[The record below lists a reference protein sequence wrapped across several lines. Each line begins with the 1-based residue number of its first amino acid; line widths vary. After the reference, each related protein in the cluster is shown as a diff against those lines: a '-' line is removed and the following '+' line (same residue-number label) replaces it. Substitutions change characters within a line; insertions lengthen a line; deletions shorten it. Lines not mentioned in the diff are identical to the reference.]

1 MTDPPASSATTTTHG
16 VPLPDAGDRRRDL
29 KLALAALGVVYGDI
43 GTSPLYAAR
52 ECFSGTHGIAVTSAN
67 VLGVLSLIFWSLT
80 LIISVKYTTYVLR
93 ADNKGEGGILSLTA
107 LASSSRRL
115 SRAYPLLIALGAFGA
130 SLLCGEGVIT
140 PAISVLSAVEGLG
153 IAAPALES
161 WVIPITI
168 VILVGLF
175 TIQRRGTASVGAVFG
190 PITLLWF
197 TSLALLGGRQ
207 LIERPDVLVSVN
219 PVYAV
224 TFLIENGR
232 MGLIVLGSVFLV
244 VTGGEALYADLGHF
258 GRQPIRTAW
267 FALVFPALLLNY
279 MGQGALLLDQPEA
292 KENPFYRLVPEW
304 GLYPM
309 VALSTVA
316 TVIASQA
323 LITGVYSLTRQAI
336 MLGLLPRLSVRHTSA
351 DERGQIYVPAA
362 NWILMLLTI
371 GLVLEFKSSSNLAA
385 AYGIAATLTM
395 MTTTVLAFFLTRYG
409 WGWSLGKSLAL
420 TAFFLI
426 PEIAF
431 VSANVA
437 KIAHGGWFP
446 LAMGGVLCG
455 TMLTWKRGREILAQ
469 RFREQLLPLAD
480 FFELLRVELPARVPG
495 TAVFMTGSPDGT
507 PTALLQNLM
516 HNRVVHERVVL
527 MRLVTSDSAR
537 VSESQRFETEELG
550 EGFCRIT
557 GHYGFMEQPDAPKL
571 LLDSGVIHSVEHV
584 TFFLGR
590 ENLIVTDRPG
600 MAKWRVALFSYLA
613 RNAQP
618 VTKFFNIPPDRVV
631 EMGAQIA
638 L

>member
-1 MTDPPASSATTTTHG
+1 MTNPPASSATTSHG
-16 VPLPDAGDRRRDL
+16 VPLPAPTDRRREL
-29 KLALAALGVVYGDI
+29 KLAIAALGVVYGDI
-43 GTSPLYAAR
+43 GTSPLYSVR
-52 ECFSGTHGIAVTSAN
+52 ECFTAPHGVAVTRMN
-67 VLGVLSLIFWSLT
+67 VLGVLSLVFWSLM
-80 LIISVKYTTYVLR
+80 LIISVKYLLYVLR

-115 SRAYPLLIALGAFGA
+115 SRVYPVLIALGAFGA
-130 SLLCGEGVIT
+130 ALLCGEGVIT

-153 IAAPALES
+153 IAAPALKH

-190 PITLLWF
+190 PITVLWF
-197 TSLALLGGRQ
+197 TSLALLGGHQ
-207 LIERPDVLVSVN
+207 LLQNPAVLVSVN
-219 PVYAV
+219 PYYAV
-224 TFLIENGR
+224 KFLFDNGHV
-232 MGLIVLGSVFLV
+232 GLIVLGSVFLV

-258 GRQPIRTAW
+258 GRHPIRSAW
-267 FALVFPALLLNY
+267 FSFVLPSLLLNY
-279 MGQGALLLDQPEA
+279 MGQGALLLEHPGA
-292 KENPFYRLVPEW
+292 RENPFYRMVPAW

-309 VALSTVA
+309 VVLSTAA

-351 DERGQIYVPAA
+351 DERGQIYVPST

-371 GLVLEFKSSSNLAA
+371 GLVLEFKTSSNLAA

-409 WGWSLGKSLAL
+409 WGWSLAKSLAV
-420 TAFFLI
+420 TAFFLV
-426 PEIAF
+426 PELAF

-446 LAMGGVLCG
+446 LALGTLICG

-469 RFREQLLPLAD
+469 RFREQLLPLSD
-480 FFELLRVELPARVPG
+480 FFELIRVELPTRVPG
-495 TAVFMTGSPDGT
+495 TAVFMTGSPNGT
-507 PTALLQNLM
+507 PPALLQNMM
-516 HNRVVHERVVL
+516 HNRVIHQRIVL

-537 VSESQRFETEELG
+537 VNELQRYELEELG
-550 EGFCRIT
+550 DGFCRIT
-557 GHYGFMEQPDAPKL
+557 GHYGFMEQPDVPKL
-571 LLDSGVIHSVEHV
+571 LIDTGLIPSVEHV

-590 ENLIVTDRPG
+590 ENLIVTERPG
-600 MAKWRVALFSYLA
+600 MAKWRVALFSFLA

>member
-1 MTDPPASSATTTTHG
+1 
-16 VPLPDAGDRRRDL
+16 VGDKRREL
-29 KLALAALGVVYGDI
+29 KLAIAALGVVYGDI
-43 GTSPLYAAR
+43 GTSPLYSVR
-52 ECFSGTHGIAVTSAN
+52 ECFTGAHGVAVTRDN
-67 VLGVLSLIFWSLT
+67 VLGVLSLVFWSLT
-80 LIISVKYTTYVLR
+80 LIISVKYLLYILR

-115 SRAYPLLIALGAFGA
+115 SRAYPVLIALGAFGA

-140 PAISVLSAVEGLG
+140 PAISVLSAVEGIG
-153 IAAPALES
+153 IAAPGLKD
-161 WVIPITI
+161 WITPITI
-168 VILVGLF
+168 LILVGLF

-190 PITLLWF
+190 PITAVWF
-197 TSLALLGGRQ
+197 TTLAVLGGHQ
-207 LIERPDVLVSVN
+207 LIQSPGVLVSVN

-224 TFLIENGR
+224 SFLVTNGHV
-232 MGLIVLGSVFLV
+232 GLIVLGAVFLV

-258 GRQPIRTAW
+258 GRHPIRTAW
-267 FALVFPALLLNY
+267 FGLVFPSLLLNY
-279 MGQGALLLDQPEA
+279 MGQGSLLLEHPEA
-292 KENPFYRLVPEW
+292 RENPFYRLVPEW

-309 VALSTVA
+309 IALSTAA

-351 DERGQIYVPAA
+351 DERGQIYVPSA
-362 NWILMLLTI
+362 NWLLMLLTI
-371 GLVLEFKSSSNLAA
+371 GLVLEFKTSSNLAA

-395 MTTTVLAFFLTRYG
+395 MTTTVLAFFLVRYG
-409 WGWSLGKSLAL
+409 WGWSLGKGLLVTAL
-420 TAFFLI
+420 FLV
-426 PEIAF
+426 PELAF

-437 KIAHGGWFP
+437 KIKHGGWFP
-446 LAMGGVLCG
+446 LAMGALLCG

-469 RFREQLLPLAD
+469 RFREQLLPLSD
-480 FFELLRVELPARVPG
+480 FFELIRVELPARVPG

-507 PTALLQNLM
+507 PPALLQNLM
-516 HNRVVHERVVL
+516 HNRVIHQRIVL
-527 MRLVTSDSAR
+527 LRLVTSDAAR
-537 VSESQRFETEELG
+537 VNELQRFEIAELG
-550 EGFCRIT
+550 DGFCRVT

-571 LLDSGVIHSVEHV
+571 LLDAGVIHSIEHV

-590 ENLIVTDRPG
+590 ENLIVTEHPG
-600 MAKWRVALFSYLA
+600 MAKWRIALFSYLT

>member
-1 MTDPPASSATTTTHG
+1 MSTPPLSSTTSHG
-16 VPLPDAGDRRRDL
+16 VPLPDAHDRRREL

-43 GTSPLYAAR
+43 GTSPLYSVR
-52 ECFSGTHGIAVTSAN
+52 ECFTEPHGVAVTRAN
-67 VLGVLSLIFWSLT
+67 VLGVLSLVFWSLT
-80 LIISVKYTTYVLR
+80 LIISVKYLLYILR
-93 ADNKGEGGILSLTA
+93 ADNKGEGGILALTA
-107 LASSSRRL
+107 LASSSRRF
-115 SRAYPLLIALGAFGA
+115 SSFYPVLIALGAFGA

-153 IAAPALES
+153 IAAPGLAR

-168 VILVGLF
+168 VILIGLF
-175 TIQRRGTASVGAVFG
+175 TIQRRGTASVGAMFG
-190 PITLLWF
+190 PVTAVWF
-197 TSLALLGGRQ
+197 TSLAVLGGHQ
-207 LIERPDVLVSVN
+207 LVQNPGVLVSVN

-224 TFLIENGR
+224 SFLVNNGHV
-232 MGLIVLGSVFLV
+232 GLIVLGSVFLV

-258 GRQPIRTAW
+258 GRHPIRSAW
-267 FALVFPALLLNY
+267 FALVLPSLLLNY
-279 MGQGALLLDQPEA
+279 MGQGALLLEDPTA
-292 KENPFYRLVPEW
+292 RANPFYRMVPEW

-309 VALSTVA
+309 VVLSTAA

-336 MLGLLPRLSVRHTSA
+336 MLGLLPRLSIRHTSA
-351 DERGQIYVPAA
+351 DERGQIYVPST

-371 GLVLEFKSSSNLAA
+371 GLVLEFKTSSNLAA

-409 WGWSLGKSLAL
+409 WGWSLGKSLAV
-420 TAFFLI
+420 TAFFLV

-446 LAMGGVLCG
+446 LTMGVILCG
-455 TMLTWKRGREILAQ
+455 TMLTWKRGREILSQ
-469 RFREQLLPLAD
+469 RFRDQLLPLSD
-480 FFELLRVELPARVPG
+480 FFELMRVELPARVPG
-495 TAVFMTGSPDGT
+495 TAVFMTGSPEGT
-507 PTALLQNLM
+507 PPALLQNMM
-516 HNRVVHERVVL
+516 HNRVIHQRVVL
-527 MRLVTSDSAR
+527 MRIVTSDSAR
-537 VSESQRFETEELG
+537 VSELARFQLEELG
-550 EGFCRIT
+550 EGFCRVT
-557 GHYGFMEQPDAPKL
+557 GHYGFMEQPDVPRL
-571 LLDSGVIHSVEHV
+571 LLDAGLIPSVEHV

-590 ENLIVTDRPG
+590 ENLIVTEHPG
-600 MAKWRVALFSYLA
+600 MAKWRVALFSFLT

>member
-1 MTDPPASSATTTTHG
+1 MTTPPVSQTTSHG
-16 VPLPDAGDRRRDL
+16 VPLPAVGDKRREL
-29 KLALAALGVVYGDI
+29 KLAIAALGVVYGDI
-43 GTSPLYAAR
+43 GTSPLYSVR
-52 ECFSGTHGIAVTSAN
+52 ECFTEPHGVGVTRNN
-67 VLGVLSLIFWSLT
+67 VLGVLSLVFWSLM
-80 LIISVKYTTYVLR
+80 LIISVKYLLYILR
-93 ADNKGEGGILSLTA
+93 ADNKGEGGILALTA
-107 LASSSRRL
+107 LASSSRRV
-115 SRAYPLLIALGAFGA
+115 SRVLPGAHRSRSFRGVAPLRRRRDHAGDFRLERRRRHPYRRARPL
-130 SLLCGEGVIT
+130 
-140 PAISVLSAVEGLG
+140 GLG
-153 IAAPALES
+153 HADHRSSFWSACSRSSGAARPAWEPCS
-161 WVIPITI
+161 DRSP
-168 VILVGLF
+168 
-175 TIQRRGTASVGAVFG
+175 
-190 PITLLWF
+190 PLWF
-197 TSLALLGGRQ
+197 TSLALLGGHQ
-207 LIERPDVLVSVN
+207 LIQNPEVLLSVN

-224 TFLIENGR
+224 SFLVENGHV
-232 MGLIVLGSVFLV
+232 GLIVLGSVFLV

-258 GRQPIRTAW
+258 GRHPIRVAW
-267 FALVFPALLLNY
+267 FSLVLPSLLLNY
-279 MGQGALLLDQPEA
+279 MGQGALLLEQPDA
-292 KENPFYRLVPEW
+292 KENPFYRMVPEW
-304 GLYPM
+304 GIYPM
-309 VALSTVA
+309 VVLSTAA
-316 TVIASQA
+316 TIIASQA

-351 DERGQIYVPAA
+351 DERGQIYVPSA

-371 GLVLEFKSSSNLAA
+371 GLVLEFKTSSNLAA

-409 WGWSLGKSLAL
+409 WGWSLGKSLL
-420 TAFFLI
+420 VTAFFLV
-426 PEIAF
+426 PEVAF

-446 LAMGGVLCG
+446 LTMGALICA

-480 FFELLRVELPARVPG
+480 FFELIRVELPARVPG
-495 TAVFMTGSPDGT
+495 TAVFMTSSPAGT
-507 PTALLQNLM
+507 PPALLQNLM
-516 HNRVVHERVVL
+516 HNRVIHQRIVL

-537 VSESQRFETEELG
+537 VNELQRFELEELG
-550 EGFCRIT
+550 DGFCRVT
-557 GHYGFMEQPDAPKL
+557 GHYGFMEQPDVPKL
-571 LLDSGVIHSVEHV
+571 LIDTGIIQSVEHV

>member
-1 MTDPPASSATTTTHG
+1 
-16 VPLPDAGDRRRDL
+16 VPLPEVGDRRREL

-43 GTSPLYAAR
+43 GTSPLYSVR
-52 ECFSGTHGIAVTSAN
+52 ECFGATHGVAVTRDN
-67 VLGVLSLIFWSLT
+67 VLGVLSLVFWSLT
-80 LIISVKYTTYVLR
+80 LIISVKYLLYVLR

-107 LASSSRRL
+107 LASSSRRI
-115 SRAYPLLIALGAFGA
+115 SRTYPVLIALGAFGA

-140 PAISVLSAVEGLG
+140 PAISVLSAVEGIG
-153 IAAPALES
+153 IAAPGLKD
-161 WVIPITI
+161 WVTPITI
-168 VILVGLF
+168 LILVGLF

-190 PITLLWF
+190 PITALWF
-197 TSLALLGGRQ
+197 MSLAVLGFHQLLESPG
-207 LIERPDVLVSVN
+207 VLVSVN
-219 PVYAV
+219 PYYAV
-224 TFLIENGR
+224 NFLVDNGHV
-232 MGLIVLGSVFLV
+232 GLIVLGSVFLV

-258 GRQPIRTAW
+258 GRHPIRSAW
-267 FALVFPALLLNY
+267 FMLVFPSLLLNY
-279 MGQGALLLDQPEA
+279 MGQGALLLEHPDA
-292 KENPFYRLVPEW
+292 RENPFYRLVPEW

-309 VALSTVA
+309 VVLSTAA

-351 DERGQIYVPAA
+351 DERGQIYVPAT

-371 GLVLEFKSSSNLAA
+371 SLVLEFKTSSNLAA

-409 WGWSLGKSLAL
+409 WGWPLGKALAV
-420 TAFFLI
+420 TAFFLV
-426 PEIAF
+426 PELAF
-431 VSANVA
+431 VSANIA

-446 LAMGGVLCG
+446 LALGAIICG

-480 FFELLRVELPARVPG
+480 FFELIRVEIPARVPG
-495 TAVFMTGSPDGT
+495 TAVFMTGSPEGT
-507 PTALLQNLM
+507 PPALLQNLM
-516 HNRVVHERVVL
+516 HNRVLHQRVVL
-527 MRLVTSDSAR
+527 MRLVTSDDAR
-537 VSESQRFETEELG
+537 VNEAQRYEVQEL
-550 EGFCRIT
+550 EDGFCRIT

-571 LLDSGVIHSVEHV
+571 LLDAGIIHSIEHV

-590 ENLIVTDRPG
+590 ENLIVTERPG
-600 MAKWRVALFSYLA
+600 MAKWRVTLFSYLT

>member
-1 MTDPPASSATTTTHG
+1 
-16 VPLPDAGDRRRDL
+16 L
-29 KLALAALGVVYGDI
+29 
-43 GTSPLYAAR
+43 
-52 ECFSGTHGIAVTSAN
+52 
-67 VLGVLSLIFWSLT
+67 
-80 LIISVKYTTYVLR
+80 
-93 ADNKGEGGILSLTA
+93 
-107 LASSSRRL
+107 
-115 SRAYPLLIALGAFGA
+115 
-130 SLLCGEGVIT
+130 
-140 PAISVLSAVEGLG
+140 
-153 IAAPALES
+153 
-161 WVIPITI
+161 
-168 VILVGLF
+168 ILVGLF
-175 TIQRRGTASVGAVFG
+175 AIQRRGTASVGAVFG
-190 PITLLWF
+190 PITALWF
-197 TSLALLGGRQ
+197 TSLAVLGGHQ
-207 LIERPDVLVSVN
+207 LLENPGVLISVN
-219 PVYAV
+219 PFYAV
-224 TFLIENGR
+224 NFLVENGH

-258 GRQPIRTAW
+258 GRKPIRKAW
-267 FALVFPALLLNY
+267 FSLVFPALLLNY
-279 MGQGALLLDQPEA
+279 MGQGALLLEHPDA
-292 KENPFYRLVPEW
+292 RENPFYRMVPEW

-309 VALSTVA
+309 VVLSTAA

-336 MLGLLPRLSVRHTSA
+336 MLGLLPRFSVRHTSA

-362 NWILMLLTI
+362 NWMLMLLTI
-371 GLVLEFKSSSNLAA
+371 SLVLEFKTSSNLAA

-395 MTTTVLAFFLTRYG
+395 LTTTVLAFFLTRYG
-409 WGWSLGKSLAL
+409 WGWPLGKSLAV
-420 TAFFLI
+420 TAFFLV

-446 LAMGGVLCG
+446 LALGAVICG

-480 FFELLRVELPARVPG
+480 FFELIRVEIPARVPG

-507 PTALLQNLM
+507 PPALLQNLM
-516 HNRVVHERVVL
+516 HNRVLHQRVAL
-527 MRLVTSDSAR
+527 MRLVTSDDAR
-537 VSESQRFETEELG
+537 VSEDHRFEIEELG
-550 EGFCRIT
+550 DGFCRIT

-571 LLDSGVIHSVEHV
+571 LFDAGIIHSVEHV

-590 ENLIVTDRPG
+590 ENLIVTERPG
-600 MAKWRVALFSYLA
+600 MAKWRVALFSYLT